1 MSYQPP
7 AVLKFPEL
15 MGAASRFEEV
25 NRSDHYE
32 EKYYFTSQLFD
43 PDWLPR
49 DTLEHS
55 PTAERS

>member
-1 MSYQPP
+1 
-7 AVLKFPEL
+7 